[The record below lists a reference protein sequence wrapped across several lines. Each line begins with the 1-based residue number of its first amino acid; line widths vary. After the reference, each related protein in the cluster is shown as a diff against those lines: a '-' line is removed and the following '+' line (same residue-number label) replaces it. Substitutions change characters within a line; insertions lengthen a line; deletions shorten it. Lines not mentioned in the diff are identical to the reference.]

1 MRRLLKGRTT
11 FRSDHPG
18 EFLLNVSRST
28 EIRVGLVSLVS
39 IAVLIGGIMIGKGIS
54 FSPNKR
60 TISIRLATS
69 GGVETGSPIVVNGV
83 KRGSV
88 ADVSGNNGSVL
99 IHADIDDASDLKTD
113 ATATVTILEITGG
126 KKIEINPGKAAG
138 TFDVN
143 TEMPGTVAADI
154 GGLVTSLGEVSGSA
168 VDLVRRLDTISASLT
183 ELLRDGSFVTNVKT
197 ISSDG
202 ALLVT
207 DVRTWFSQNRA
218 PLTAS
223 IRDLREISTTLRESV
238 DRNEP
243 KVSQIIDRADKVL
256 LNLETTLAK
265 ADGAIIGADTLIAR
279 INGVVNDIRTNKSLV
294 NMLLYDEKMAARLDS
309 TLANLRVLLRD
320 FGKNGINV
328 NVELGHVP

>member
-1 MRRLLKGRTT
+1 MHRLLKLRTT
-11 FRSDHPG
+11 SRSDHPG
-18 EFLLNVSRST
+18 VFLLNVSRST

-39 IAVLIGGIMIGKGIS
+39 IAVLIGGIMIGKGIN

-69 GGVETGSPIVVNGV
+69 GGIETGSPLVVNGV

-88 ADVSGNNGSVL
+88 SNVASNNGSVL
-99 IHADIDDASDLKTD
+99 VLADIDDASDLKAD
-113 ATATVTILEITGG
+113 ASATVTILEITGG
-126 KKIEINPGKAAG
+126 KKIEIDPGKATS
-138 TFDVN
+138 TFNVD

-168 VDLVRRLDTISASLT
+168 VNLVRRLDTISASLT
-183 ELLRDGSFVTNVKT
+183 DLLRDGSFVTNVKT
-197 ISSDG
+197 ISTDG

-207 DVRTWFSQNRA
+207 DVRSWFSTNRG

-223 IRDLREISTTLRESV
+223 IRDLREISATLRESV

-243 KVSQIIDRADKVL
+243 KVSQLIERTDKVL
-256 LNLETTLAK
+256 QTLESTLAK

-279 INGVVNDIRTNKSLV
+279 INGVVHDIRTNKGLV
-294 NMLLYDEKMAARLDS
+294 NMLLYNEGLASQLDT
-309 TLANLRVLLRD
+309 TLTSLKILLRD
-320 FGKNGINV
+320 LGKKGVNV